1 MTEASVTAD
10 LLIVG
15 AGATGLA
22 AAYYATEA
30 GRRVTLLDAAS
41 RVGGAIGT
49 VQADGWQI
57 ETGPNSLMQSP
68 ILSELIAALNL
79 GDDIVLANPLAKK
92 RFVSQHGH
100 PVALPMGPGSLLS
113 SPLFG
118 FSDFWHLLKEPW
130 IKPATQEESIAEF
143 VRRRLGQGFLDW
155 AVDPFVSG
163 VYAGDPN
170 RLSAWAAIP
179 KMRAFEVKH
188 GSLIRGGIATMRA
201 AKKNPPPPMNP
212 KKGSLFSF
220 RHGLAT
226 LTDAL
231 ATAITQTGHGHIE
244 TQAVVTRITPSTADS
259 PWRVTAADGRQWQSQ
274 QLLMTTPAWR
284 TAEWIAPFDASL
296 ASALNEIEYPAVTA
310 VALGFPRNAIA
321 HPLDGFGL
329 LIPSREGKQT
339 LGVLF
344 SSTLFP
350 GRAPDSHVLL
360 TAFIGGRRRPE
371 AAEGDD
377 DALIDRVLADLRPLL
392 GIQGAPVFQRI
403 QRWPRAIPQYELGYL
418 ALQQRID
425 AGLTRHAGLQLGGN
439 WRQGIA
445 VGDCLTQGKMLAGG
459 KPLATRTEASA
470 TQ

>member
-1 MTEASVTAD
+1 MTEANPSLD
-10 LLIVG
+10 YLIVG

-22 AAYYATEA
+22 AAYYATAA
-30 GRRVTLLDAAS
+30 GQRVTLLEAAP
-41 RVGGAIGT
+41 RVGGATGT
-49 VQADGWQI
+49 LNTEGWQT

-79 GDDIVLANPLAKK
+79 ADDIVLANPLAKK
-92 RFVSQHGH
+92 RFVSRHGH

-118 FSDFWHLLKEPW
+118 FNDWWHLLKEPW
-130 IKPATQEESIAEF
+130 VKPATQEESIADF
-143 VRRRLGQGFLDW
+143 VRRRLSQGFLDW

-163 VYAGDPN
+163 VYAGDPE

-179 KMRAFEVKH
+179 KLRALEAEH
-188 GSLIRGGIATMRA
+188 GSLIRGGIARMRA
-201 AKKNPPPPMNP
+201 AKRQPAPPMNP

-220 RHGLAT
+220 RRGLAT

-231 ATAITQTGHGHIE
+231 ADATRQTGLGQIE
-244 TQAVVTRITPSTADS
+244 TSTAVCGLTPPTAPGM
-259 PWRVTAADGRQWQSQ
+259 PWVVQTTDQRQWQAT
-274 QLLMTTPAWR
+274 QLLLATPAWHS
-284 TAEWIAPFDASL
+284 AEWIAPFDPAL
-296 ASALNEIEYPAVTA
+296 AEALSAIEYPAVTA
-310 VALGFPRNAIA
+310 VALGFPRDAVA

-329 LIPSREGKQT
+329 LIPSREGKHT

-350 GRAPDSHVLL
+350 ERAPEGHVLL

-371 AAEGDD
+371 AAEGSDSD
-377 DALIDRVLADLRPLL
+377 LVQQILADLAPIL
-392 GIQGAPVFQRI
+392 GIRGRPVFQRI

-425 AGLTRHAGLQLGGN
+425 AALVHHPGLQLGGN

-445 VGDCLTQGKMLAGG
+445 VGDCLAQGKALALGAQNQ
-459 KPLATRTEASA
+459 PVP
-470 TQ
+470 

>member
-1 MTEASVTAD
+1 MTEATTPAD
-10 LLIVG
+10 LLIIG
-15 AGATGLA
+15 AGATGLS
-22 AAYYATEA
+22 AAYFATA
-30 GRRVTLLDAAS
+30 QGQRVTVLEAAPQ
-41 RVGGAIGT
+41 VGGAIGT
-49 VQADGWQI
+49 IRHDDWQT

-79 GDDIVLANPLAKK
+79 SEEVVLANPLAKK

-118 FSDFWHLLKEPW
+118 IADFWHLLKEPW
-130 IKPATQEESIAEF
+130 IKPATQEETIAAF
-143 VRRRLGQGFLDW
+143 TRRRLGQGFLDW

-163 VYAGDPN
+163 VYAGDPD

-179 KMRAFEVKH
+179 KMRALEAEH
-188 GSLIRGGIATMRA
+188 GSLIRGGIAKMRA
-201 AKKNPPPPMNP
+201 AKRNPAPPLNP

-220 RHGLAT
+220 KNGLAT

-231 ATAITQTGHGHIE
+231 AQAVTDSGRGHIATQTPVTAIAPIEQDHG
-244 TQAVVTRITPSTADS
+244 
-259 PWRVTAADGRQWQSQ
+259 WRVTSADGRAWLGKK
-274 QLLMTTPAWR
+274 LLLATPAWR
-284 TAEWIAPFDASL
+284 SAEWLAPFDEAL
-296 ASALNEIEYPAVTA
+296 AADLNAIEYPSVTA
-310 VALGFPRNAIA
+310 VALGFPRAAVA

-329 LIPSREGKQT
+329 LIPSKEGRQT

-350 GRAPDSHVLL
+350 NRAPDNHVLL

-377 DALIDRVLADLRPLL
+377 STLIERVLHDLRPVL
-392 GIQGAPVFQRI
+392 GIQGKPVFQRI

-418 ALQQRID
+418 ALQERIHAACQRHP
-425 AGLTRHAGLQLGGN
+425 GLLLGGN
-439 WRQGIA
+439 WRGGIA
-445 VGDCLTQGKMLAGG
+445 VGDCLANGKALAEE
-459 KPLATRTEASA
+459 LA
-470 TQ
+470 